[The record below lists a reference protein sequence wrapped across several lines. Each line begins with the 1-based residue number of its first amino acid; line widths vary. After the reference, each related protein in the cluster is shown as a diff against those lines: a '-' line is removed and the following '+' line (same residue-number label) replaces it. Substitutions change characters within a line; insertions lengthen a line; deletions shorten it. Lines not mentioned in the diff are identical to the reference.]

1 MTEAPATNRIPD
13 QLTLPLSVAF
23 EVVVQGLRIRFGR
36 SLVTVT
42 GVVFGIAFLMSIF
55 SGLALKTGIG
65 SEQRARVETDRML
78 SFLVAEAGQPTG
90 HAMGLVTEGELGAQE
105 IRLLQKLDGSG
116 LDELRVA
123 APRAVLLPPLS
134 KTKIRTV
141 PLDAVGEGTSAVLWT
156 GEKAPPGG
164 WEGIFQKARQ
174 SVLVLTRPAEIAAP
188 PEGIHVV
195 RLASAPT
202 EEAQARAAQDQKKT
216 RFRNIWI
223 ITISLLVTIIGIS
236 NAMLMS
242 VTERF
247 REIGT
252 MKCLGA
258 LSAFVRRMFLIESGF
273 IGVVGGIAGC
283 IVGLFFSLLAYSLTY
298 GTKLVFLSLW
308 HGLGPILV
316 YSVCSV
322 AAGLLLAVI
331 AALYP
336 ASVASNMVPATALR
350 SNV

>member
-1 MTEAPATNRIPD
+1 M
-13 QLTLPLSVAF
+13 
-23 EVVVQGLRIRFGR
+23 QGLRIRFGR

-55 SGLALKTGIG
+55 SGLVLKTGIS
-65 SEQRARVETDRML
+65 SEEQARVETDRML

-90 HAMGLVTEGELGAQE
+90 HTMGLITDGGLSPQE
-105 IRLLQKLDGSG
+105 TRLLQRLDTLG
-116 LDELRVA
+116 LGELRVS
-123 APRAVLLPPLS
+123 APPAVTLPPMS
-134 KTKIRTV
+134 KTKVNAV
-141 PLDAVGEGTSAVLWT
+141 PMNAVGEGTSAILWT
-156 GEKAPPGG
+156 GGTAPPKN
-164 WEGIFQKARQ
+164 WEEIFRRARQ
-174 SVLVLTRPAEIAAP
+174 SVLVLTRPADIAAP
-188 PEGIHVV
+188 PEAVHVV

-202 EEAQARAAQDQKKT
+202 DEARAKAAQEAKKA

-273 IGVVGGIAGC
+273 IGVVGGLAGC
-283 IVGLFFSLLAYSLTY
+283 IVGLCFSLLAYSLTY
-298 GTKLVFLSLW
+298 GTRLVGLSLW
-308 HGLGPILV
+308 HGLGALIFF
-316 YSVCSV
+316 SVCSV

-336 ASVASNMVPATALR
+336 ASVASNMVPATPR
-350 SNV
+350 